1 MSLYER
7 AARILEDVEAK
18 KGSVYSLSSTYPDA
32 RHLCALIFETLKHK
46 PLLEQVIERSGF
58 GCYEKKVPRTLAL
71 LMIHDLLLS
80 KHGLFRCRKSI
91 RDAVLRHKTRL
102 HAELVRI
109 RLKNITSDS
118 NDPIGFV
125 ISLMNISAYLIIAIR
140 PRWARINTL
149 KTNLS
154 QVLDRFPHFSD
165 SSIDTLLPNTY
176 AIDTHIPDLLAF
188 HSSTALT
195 QHPAYLD
202 GSLILQDKASCVPA
216 FVLSPPSKSHVID
229 ACASPGNKTTHLAA
243 IMKGT
248 GHIFAFER
256 NAQRFDTLK
265 TMVNK
270 AGAAHMVTT
279 ICLDFTK
286 TNVYDPMFQHVTH
299 ILLDPSCSGSGRQ
312 NKEDSLQK
320 EDAAALNKRLQRLSL
335 FQLRLVTHA
344 MKFPSALK
352 ITYSTCSIH
361 YIENEGVAVHALK
374 SEVAQK
380 RGWRIAHIM
389 PDWPTRGEK
398 DNTSNNKELATHVSN
413 SSIRC
418 NSDEMTGFFVCCFVR
433 DVENQNIEIV

>member
-7 AARILEDVEAK
+7 AAQILEDAKAK
-18 KGSVYSLSSTYPDA
+18 KGKDKS
-32 RHLCALIFETLKHK
+32 
-46 PLLEQVIERSGF
+46 LLEQVIERSGF
-58 GCYEKKVPRTLAL
+58 CSCEKKVPQTLAL
-71 LMIHDLLLS
+71 LLIHDLLLS
-80 KHGLFRCRKSI
+80 KHGLVRCRKSI

-109 RLKNITSDS
+109 RLKNITSLNS
-118 NDPIGFV
+118 IDPD
-125 ISLMNISAYLIIAIR
+125 AIR

-149 KTNLS
+149 KSNLS
-154 QVLDRFPHFSD
+154 QVLDQFPHFSC
-165 SSIDTLLPNTY
+165 SPIDALLPNTY
-176 AIDTHIPDLLAF
+176 AIDIHIPDLLAF
-188 HSSTALT
+188 HSSTMLT

-202 GSLILQDKASCVPA
+202 GSLILQDKASCIPA
-216 FVLSPPSKSHVID
+216 FILSPPPESHVID

-248 GHIFAFER
+248 GHILAFER
-256 NAQRFDTLK
+256 NAQRLDTLE
-265 TMVNK
+265 TMLNK
-270 AGAAHMVTT
+270 AGATYLVTT
-279 ICLDFTK
+279 VCLDFTM

-320 EDAAALNKRLQRLSL
+320 EDTAALNKRLKRLSL

-352 ITYSTCSIH
+352 ITYSTCSVH
-361 YIENEGVAVHALK
+361 CIENEGVAIRALK
-374 SEVAQK
+374 SKVAQK

-389 PDWPTRGEK
+389 PSWTTRGK
-398 DNTSNNKELATHVSN
+398 IDNASNNKALATEVAN

-418 NSDEMTGFFVCCFVR
+418 DSDQMIGFFVCCFVR
-433 DVENQNIEIV
+433 DVEK